1 MNAIV
6 FGGSG
11 FLGSHVAD
19 VLTARGHQV
28 VIFDRIASAY
38 LRAGQTMVVAD
49 ALDPKAVAQA
59 VQGAEVVYNFIAQP
73 DIEHSADNPRH
84 TIELN
89 IISNVNILE
98 AARQAGVKRFVF
110 SSSVYVY
117 SDMGSFYRSSKQ
129 ACELLIQ
136 NYQEEFGLD
145 YTILRY
151 GSLYGPRA
159 NENNW
164 LHKVLKQALFEGK
177 IFREGDG
184 EEIREYIHVHD
195 ASRLSVDILDDQYK
209 NRSFLLTGNEQLK
222 IKDILGM
229 IREIFKGKID
239 IQYLPAKEHSHY
251 TITPYVFNP
260 QMATKLKSNE
270 HIDIGQGL
278 LNILTELHKEHVL
291 SQPK

>member
-1 MNAIV
+1 MKVIV

-28 VIFDRIASAY
+28 VIFDRTESPY
-38 LRAGQTMVVAD
+38 LRPGQNMIVAD
-49 ALDPKAVAQA
+49 ALDPKAVAN
-59 VQGAEVVYNFIAQP
+59 VVRGADVVYNFIAQP

-89 IISNVNILE
+89 ILSNVNILE
-98 AARQAGVKRFVF
+98 AARQAEIRRFVF

-136 NYQEEFGLD
+136 NYQEEFGLE

-151 GSLYGPRA
+151 GSLYGPRSSD
-159 NENNW
+159 NNW
-164 LHKVLKQALFEGK
+164 LHKVLKQALIEGK
-177 IFREGDG
+177 IIREGDG
-184 EEIREYIHVHD
+184 EEIREYIHVYD
-195 ASRLSVDILDDQYK
+195 AARLSVDILEDEYK

-229 IREIFKGKID
+229 IREMFKGKVEIN
-239 IQYLPAKEHSHY
+239 YVPAKENSHY

-260 QMATKLKSNE
+260 QMASKLKSNE

-278 LNILTELHKEHVL
+278 LNILTELHKEHVI
-291 SQPK
+291 SQS

>member
-1 MNAIV
+1 MKVIV

-19 VLTARGHQV
+19 ILTDRGHQV
-28 VIFDRIASAY
+28 TIFDRVKSPY
-38 LRAGQTMVVAD
+38 LQKSQSMIVAD
-49 ALDPKAVAQA
+49 ALDPKVVAQA
-59 VQGAEVVYNFIAQP
+59 VREMDIVYNFIAQP
-73 DIEHSADNPRH
+73 DIEHSADHPRR

-89 IISNVNILE
+89 ILSNVNILE
-98 AARQAGVKRFVF
+98 AACQAKVKRFVF
-110 SSSVYVY
+110 SSTVYVY

-136 NYQEEFGLD
+136 NYQEEFDLE

-151 GSLYGPRA
+151 GSLYGPRST
-159 NENNW
+159 ENNW
-164 LHKVLKQALFEGK
+164 LHKTLKQALIEGK
-177 IFREGDG
+177 ITREGNG
-184 EEIREYIHVHD
+184 EEIREYIHVYD
-195 ASRLSVDILDDQYK
+195 AARLSVDILDDQYK

-222 IKDILGM
+222 IKEILGM
-229 IREIFKGKID
+229 IREMFKGNVE

-278 LNILTELHKEHVL
+278 LNILTDLHKEYVHAQ
-291 SQPK
+291 SA

>member
-1 MNAIV
+1 VEQV
-6 FGGSG
+6 FW
-11 FLGSHVAD
+11 
-19 VLTARGHQV
+19 
-28 VIFDRIASAY
+28 
-38 LRAGQTMVVAD
+38 
-49 ALDPKAVAQA
+49 
-59 VQGAEVVYNFIAQP
+59 EVMSPMFYNFIAQP

-117 SDMGSFYRSSKQ
+117 SDLGSFYRSSKQ

-136 NYQEEFGLD
+136 NYQEEFGLE

-159 NENNW
+159 NEHNW
-164 LHKVLKQALFEGK
+164 LHKVLKQALLEGK
-177 IFREGDG
+177 ITREGDG
-184 EEIREYIHVHD
+184 EEIREYIHVND
-195 ASRLSVDILDDQYK
+195 AARLSVDILDDQYK

-229 IREIFKGKID
+229 VREIFKGKVEIN
-239 IQYLPAKEHSHY
+239 YLPAKVNSHY

-278 LNILTELHKEHVL
+278 LGILTELHKEHVL
-291 SQPK
+291 SQSR